1 MPSRTSLWSKVSR
14 LDEHM
19 PARQSNGW
27 EIWFSDIF
35 DARWRQTREQVKHLK
50 TTLTAADFLAHPEV
64 KLFAALVKIVH
75 DLVPSDPEASQFL
88 LGNTLG
94 TQHRSWRRVKGNG
107 LPGRMRLFFKF
118 SASRKVIVFAWLNDA
133 RTLRKQGDASDVY
146 TVFRRMLKAGNPPDS
161 FDDLLKKTASGK

>member
-1 MPSRTSLWSKVSR
+1 
-14 LDEHM
+14 M

-50 TTLTAADFLAHPEV
+50 TTLNTADFNAHPEV

-75 DLVPSDPEASQFL
+75 GLVPSDPQASQFL

-118 SASRKVIVFAWLNDA
+118 SVSRKVIVFAWQSDA

-146 TVFRRMLKAGNPPDS
+146 TVFRRMLRAGNPPDS
-161 FDDLLKKTASGK
+161 IDDLLKKMASGK